1 MTVFQVLSFD
11 PVKEI
16 LKTRCHVLYF
26 HEERG
31 YSERNTHVKMESFA
45 PPLKETKYIHASAAE
60 LLHTVLE

>member
-1 MTVFQVLSFD
+1 MMS
-11 PVKEI
+11 
-16 LKTRCHVLYF
+16 RLYF

-31 YSERNTHVKMESFA
+31 YSERNTHVKMESFI